1 MRRDRLVSLME
12 RLDPEYSAFKKAS
25 NDKAKSAEARAVAAE
40 SFKKRE
46 ADLMP
51 TYKQIALLF
60 ADLHEY
66 VGQHGH
72 AQYLGW
78 FANLSVPVA
87 PVVWRQRV
95 VPSQCHGRTLV
106 APSTGPFALN
116 RRFRGIFR
124 ISTMHHLT
132 SLTLPLSARS

>member
-1 MRRDRLVSLME
+1 MFLADHRAIIEPEGVVEIKMRRDRLVSMMD

-25 NDKAKSAEARAVAAE
+25 SDKSKSAEEHAAATE

-66 VGQHGH
+66 VSQHGH
-72 AQYLGW
+72 
-78 FANLSVPVA
+78 S
-87 PVVWRQRV
+87 
-95 VPSQCHGRTLV
+95 
-106 APSTGPFALN
+106 
-116 RRFRGIFR
+116 
-124 ISTMHHLT
+124 
-132 SLTLPLSARS
+132 